1 MQSPHIGMLFAD
13 RFMLMPQIV
22 DKNRYAR
29 PIFFENSPK
38 RLTLATLIAI
48 DWRIN
53 TNGPQLLCARSCAV
67 VKQVG
72 QDNNIGMF
80 TQAVEAVYRAM
91 YRLLPVHFG
100 IEKAI
105 EQIPNPPAFNDRA
118 VMFVAQ
124 RLSPIAMDKVEVD
137 VMRLIEP
144 IAKGHNHMKQ
154 HFVAI

>member
-1 MQSPHIGMLFAD
+1 
-13 RFMLMPQIV
+13 
-22 DKNRYAR
+22 
-29 PIFFENSPK
+29 
-38 RLTLATLIAI
+38 
-48 DWRIN
+48 
-53 TNGPQLLCARSCAV
+53 V
-67 VKQVG
+67 VEQVG
-72 QDNNIGMF
+72 QDDDIGMF

-100 IEKAI
+100 VEKAI

-124 RLSPIAMDKVEVD
+124 RLSPIAMDKVEMD

-144 IAKGHNHMKQ
+144 IAKRDNHMKQ

>member
-1 MQSPHIGMLFAD
+1 MQTPHIGMLFAD

-22 DKNRYAR
+22 DENRYTRA
-29 PIFFENSPK
+29 IFFKNPSK
-38 RLTLATLIAI
+38 RLALAALIAI

-53 TNGPQLLCARSCAV
+53 TNGPQLLCARPRAV
-67 VKQVG
+67 VEQVG

-100 IEKAI
+100 VEKAI

-124 RLSPIAMDKVEVD
+124 RLTPIAMDKVEMD
-137 VMRLIEP
+137 VVRLIEP

>member
-1 MQSPHIGMLFAD
+1 MQTPHIGMLFAD

-29 PIFFENSPK
+29 PIFFENPSK
-38 RLTLATLIAI
+38 RLTLAALIAI

-67 VKQVG
+67 VEQVG
-72 QDNNIGMF
+72 QNDDIGMF
-80 TQAVEAVYRAM
+80 AQAVEAVYRAM

-105 EQIPNPPAFNDRA
+105 EQIPNLPAFNDRA
-118 VMFVAQ
+118 IMFVAQ
-124 RLSPIAMDKVEVD
+124 RLSPIAMDKVEMD
-137 VMRLIEP
+137 VVRRIQP
-144 IAKGHNHMKQ
+144 IAKGHDHVQQ

>member
-118 VMFVAQ
+118 IMFVAQ
-124 RLSPIAMDKVEVD
+124 RLTPIAMDEVEMD
-137 VMRLIEP
+137 MMRLIKP
-144 IAKGHNHMKQ
+144 IAKGHNHVQQ

>member
-1 MQSPHIGMLFAD
+1 M
-13 RFMLMPQIV
+13 
-22 DKNRYAR
+22 
-29 PIFFENSPK
+29 
-38 RLTLATLIAI
+38 IAK

-53 TNGPQLLCARSCAV
+53 TNGPQLLRARPRPV
-67 VKQVG
+67 VEQVG
-72 QDNNIGMF
+72 QNNDIGMF

-100 IEKAI
+100 VEKAI
-105 EQIPNPPAFNDRA
+105 EQIPDPPAFNDRA

-124 RLSPIAMDKVEVD
+124 RLSPIAMDELEMD

-144 IAKGHNHMKQ
+144 IAKGHDHVQQ